1 MLPNILVCFPY
12 SSMRSII
19 RVENLSKQYH
29 IGARQ
34 APYLTLRESIAN
46 AARSPLNW
54 FRRNGHSDDDIIWA
68 LKDVSFEVMPGE
80 VLGVIGRNGAGKSTL
95 LKILSRVTEP
105 TTGQVD
111 LYGRVGSLLEVGTGF
126 HPELTGRE
134 NVYLSGAILGMRRP
148 EIQRKFDEMVAF
160 AEVEKFIDTPVK
172 HYSSGMYTRLAFA
185 VAAHLEPEI
194 LFVDEVLAVGDL
206 AFQQKCLNHMK
217 KLTGSGMAIIIVS
230 HNMAAIQSSS
240 DRAILLQ
247 SGMIKA
253 EGSPLDVI
261 ETFRHALSKG
271 KDDRNVYNH
280 KGDGAN
286 LDDPPDIEIES
297 FEMFGED
304 GVSKRNFRFGEKV
317 RIKIDVNARCRVDNP
332 FINFGI
338 KRADGVIACNFNN
351 WYDGFKLGYL
361 EGRCTLEGWLPQ
373 FRLIPN
379 LYEIHVLV
387 WPWGGGHTR
396 SDMTAAA
403 PLAAATFGD
412 FSIYGLGLNAHDG
425 VFQSPSMKWRFTR
438 DDYVAESG
446 SIADD
451 TIYQAFQDKE
461 PRSFRRH

>member
-1 MLPNILVCFPY
+1 MAP
-12 SSMRSII
+12 II
-19 RVENLSKQYH
+19 RVENLSKQYR

-34 APYLTLRESIAN
+34 TSYLTLREQVAGL
-46 AARSPLNW
+46 ARSPLNW
-54 FRRNGHSDDDIIWA
+54 FRRNGRSEDNTIWA

-134 NVYLSGAILGMRRP
+134 NVRLSGAILGMRRP
-148 EIQRKFDEMVAF
+148 EIQRKFDEIVAF
-160 AEVEKFIDTPVK
+160 AEIEKFIDTPVK
-172 HYSSGMYTRLAFA
+172 YYSSGMYTRLAFA

-194 LFVDEVLAVGDL
+194 LVVDEVLAVGDL

-217 KLTGSGMAIIIVS
+217 KLTGSGMTIIIVS

-240 DRAILLQ
+240 DRAILMQ
-247 SGMIKA
+247 AGTIRA
-253 EGSPLDVI
+253 DGNPLEVI
-261 ETFRHALSKG
+261 EIFRNVLSKE
-271 KDDRNVYNH
+271 KDDRNVYNQD
-280 KGDGAN
+280 GTGAN
-286 LDDPPDIEIES
+286 RDVEIEA

-304 GVSKRNFRFGEKV
+304 GVSKRSFRFGERV
-317 RIKIDVNARCRVDNP
+317 RIKVDVHARRRIENP

-338 KRADGVIACNFNN
+338 KRSDGVIACNFNN

-373 FRLIPN
+373 LRLIPD

-387 WPWGGGHTR
+387 WPWGGGHTQG
-396 SDMTAAA
+396 DLTTAA

-425 VFQSPSMKWRFTR
+425 VFQTPSVKWRFTR
-438 DDYVAESG
+438 DGHIAESSG
-446 SIADD
+446 IADD
-451 TIYQAFQDKE
+451 AIYQVFQDKE
-461 PRSFRRH
+461 R